1 MINRVLTL
9 LCLSL
14 AWFCLNPAAH
24 AQAKKTFQAGAYAI
38 DISPL
43 KFPVIIN
50 GGMTE
55 RTADKITDRL
65 HARCIVLDDGTTK
78 IALVVVDSCMVPRD
92 LLDEAK
98 QMASEATGMKTS
110 HMLISAT
117 HTHSAPSVHGCLGS
131 DKDEEYSRF
140 LPPQIAKGIIEAHKR
155 LQPARIGW
163 AFGKDEKNVACRH
176 WIMKP
181 GTAATNPFGGT
192 KDDLVQMNPNVNNP
206 NALKPTGSPDP
217 AVPVISI
224 QTPDG
229 QPLALY
235 STYSVHYVGKTTPVS
250 ADYFAVYCD
259 EMARRLKAD
268 GNPSFMAALANA
280 TSGDTWL
287 MDYSQRVRREYSLES
302 VANDVATAAMEAHSR
317 IQYFDWVPL
326 VMEESLLECGV
337 RMPSAEEVAA
347 AKEFM
352 KTFEGKKPKNVP
364 EVYARETVLLSQMP
378 PTRELKIQ
386 GLRIGSLGIGT
397 IPNETYAST
406 GLYIKKTSPLIDT
419 FVVELANGCEGYIP
433 PPELHPLGGYTCWRA
448 RTACL
453 EPQAERKIADR
464 VLELLT
470 SVTKQRT
477 DEQPVPAK

>member
-1 MINRVLTL
+1 MINRPLAL
-9 LCLSL
+9 LCLLLSL
-14 AWFCLNPAAH
+14 LCFVSAAP
-24 AQAKKTFQAGAYAI
+24 AQAKKSLRAGAYAI

-65 HARCIVLDDGTTK
+65 HARCIVLDDGTTQV
-78 IALVVVDSCMVPRD
+78 ALVVVDSCMVPRD

-98 QMASEATGMKTS
+98 QMASEATGIKTS

-155 LQPARIGW
+155 LQPAKIGW

-206 NALKPTGSPDP
+206 NALKQTGSPDP

-235 STYSVHYVGKTTPVS
+235 SAYSVHYVGKTTPVS

-268 GNPSFMAALANA
+268 GKASFMAALANA

-302 VANDVATAAMEAHSR
+302 VANDVATAAMEAHGR

-386 GLRIGSLGIGT
+386 ALRIGSLGIGT

-406 GLYIKKTSPLIDT
+406 GLYIKKASPLIDT

-470 SVTKQRT
+470 AVAKKREG
-477 DEQPVPAK
+477 EQPVPAK